1 MAWKSSGLYNA
12 RWTESIFFLLYPL
25 LLPSLEKTRAD
36 DRQRFILNGDDVPG
50 GTTVLVFTSGIDT
63 SYSFEAMD
71 IFS

>member
-1 MAWKSSGLYNA
+1 MLI
-12 RWTESIFFLLYPL
+12 ELEVFIFLLYPL

-36 DRQRFILNGDDVPG
+36 DRQGFILNGDDVP
-50 GTTVLVFTSGIDT
+50 TVLVFTSGIDT

>member
-1 MAWKSSGLYNA
+1 MLVGMKVF
-12 RWTESIFFLLYPL
+12 IFLLYPL

-36 DRQRFILNGDDVPG
+36 DRQGFILNGDDVPG

-63 SYSFEAMD
+63 SYSFEAMG